1 VISVLKKISPVRA
14 MQAFQLMRF
23 SAAFLTGIILAH
35 SGLSLTTIGTYE
47 SLVFLSAATGFFW
60 VNGISGAFA
69 GSFSIDKERSTRK
82 KINDTY
88 NLLII
93 CSLLVTTV
101 LYVLKP
107 FVLEWTGPELNTAF
121 PIFLAFVFLNN
132 IGFVNESIMLVQK
145 RALGLILYG
154 VFLLSS
160 HLIGALVVLGKGG
173 GIQDLL
179 HLLLAIAIAR
189 NILALTLIGRV
200 GFERPTR
207 SGITAMAAAS
217 APLVLSM
224 LLSGSAE
231 TIDGLLV
238 GHFLGPDAF
247 AVFRYGAREL
257 PFATLLAA
265 ALSSAMVAGLAQSG
279 MSVESMREL
288 KRETAGLM
296 HIVFPVSIALILS
309 SHFIYPL
316 FFSTAFAQ
324 SASVFNIYLLLAIAR
339 VCFPQTLVMALGRN
353 DLIFKTA
360 LIELPV
366 NIVCS
371 LGLLFVAG
379 IEGVAWG
386 TVIAFSTEK
395 VILYV
400 RLRRE
405 TPFRLIDFHPVKLW
419 LVYSC
424 ILLGAYVVSEIIANQ

>member
-1 VISVLKKISPVRA
+1 

-23 SAAFLTGIILAH
+23 SAVFLTGIILAH
-35 SGLSLTTIGTYE
+35 SGLSLTTIGSYE
-47 SLVFLSAATGFFW
+47 SIVFLSAATGFFW

-69 GSFSIDKERSTRK
+69 GRFGTDKERSERK

-88 NLLII
+88 NLLIL

-101 LYVLKP
+101 LFFLKP
-107 FVLEWTGPELNTAF
+107 IVVEWAGPELSATY
-121 PIFLAFVFLNN
+121 PIFLVFVFLNN
-132 IGFVNESIMLVQK
+132 IGFINESILLVRK
-145 RALGLILYG
+145 RPVGLILYG
-154 VFLLSS
+154 VFLFSS
-160 HLIGALVVLGKGG
+160 HVAGALFVLGQGG
-173 GIQDLL
+173 GVQDLL
-179 HLLLAIAIAR
+179 LLLLAIAAVR
-189 NILALTLIGRV
+189 NLLALTLIGRE

-207 SGITAMAAAS
+207 SGIAAMATAS

-279 MSVESMREL
+279 MAAESLREL

-296 HIVFPVSIALILS
+296 HLVFPISIVLILS

-316 FFSTAFAQ
+316 FFSAAFAD

-371 LGLLFVAG
+371 LGLLLVAG

-395 VILYV
+395 AILYM
-400 RLRRE
+400 RLRRQ
-405 TPFRLIDFHPVKLW
+405 TPFRLNDFHPIKLW
-419 LVYSC
+419 LVYS
-424 ILLGAYVVSEIIANQ
+424 LLLLSAYLISEIIANQ

>member
-1 VISVLKKISPVRA
+1 

-35 SGLSLTTIGTYE
+35 SGLSLPSIGTYE

-69 GSFSIDKERSTRK
+69 GRFATDTERSERR

-88 NLLII
+88 NLLIL
-93 CSLLVTTV
+93 CSLLITT
-101 LYVLKP
+101 LLFFLKP
-107 FVLEWTGPELNTAF
+107 MVIAWAGPELESSY
-121 PIFLAFVFLNN
+121 PVFLAFVFLNN
-132 IGFVNESIMLVQK
+132 IGFINESILLVRK
-145 RALGLILYG
+145 RAIGLVLYG
-154 VFLLSS
+154 IFLLLS
-160 HLIGALVVLGKGG
+160 HLIGVVLVLSQGG
-173 GIQDLL
+173 GIHSLL
-179 HLLLAIAIAR
+179 LLLLAIAATR
-189 NILALTLIGRV
+189 NLLALALIGRE
-200 GFERPTR
+200 GFELPTR
-207 SGITAMAAAS
+207 SGIVAMAAAS
-217 APLVLSM
+217 APLVFSM
-224 LLSGSAE
+224 LISGSAE
-231 TIDGLLV
+231 TIDGLIV

-265 ALSSAMVAGLAQSG
+265 ALSSAMVAGLAQNG
-279 MSVESMREL
+279 MSAESMGEL

-296 HIVFPVSIALILS
+296 HLVFPVSIGLVLS
-309 SHFIYPL
+309 SHIIFPL
-316 FFSTAFAQ
+316 FFSEAFAE
-324 SASVFNIYLLLAIAR
+324 SASVFNIYLLLVIAR
-339 VCFPQTLVMALGRN
+339 VCFPQTLVMAMGRN

-395 VILYV
+395 TVLYF
-400 RLRRE
+400 RLKRE
-405 TPFRLIDFHPVKLW
+405 TPHRLHDFHPIKLW
-419 LVYSC
+419 LVYSLL
-424 ILLGAYVVSEIIANQ
+424 LLGAYCVSEFIVNQ

>member
-1 VISVLKKISPVRA
+1 
-14 MQAFQLMRF
+14 
-23 SAAFLTGIILAH
+23 
-35 SGLSLTTIGTYE
+35 
-47 SLVFLSAATGFFW
+47 
-60 VNGISGAFA
+60 
-69 GSFSIDKERSTRK
+69 
-82 KINDTY
+82 
-88 NLLII
+88 
-93 CSLLVTTV
+93 
-101 LYVLKP
+101 
-107 FVLEWTGPELNTAF
+107 
-121 PIFLAFVFLNN
+121 
-132 IGFVNESIMLVQK
+132 
-145 RALGLILYG
+145 
-154 VFLLSS
+154 
-160 HLIGALVVLGKGG
+160 
-173 GIQDLL
+173 
-179 HLLLAIAIAR
+179 
-189 NILALTLIGRV
+189 
-200 GFERPTR
+200 
-207 SGITAMAAAS
+207 
-217 APLVLSM
+217 
-224 LLSGSAE
+224 
-231 TIDGLLV
+231 
-238 GHFLGPDAF
+238 
-247 AVFRYGAREL
+247 
-257 PFATLLAA
+257 
-265 ALSSAMVAGLAQSG
+265 MVAGLAQSG

-296 HIVFPVSIALILS
+296 HIVFPFSIALILS

-419 LVYSC
+419 LIYSC